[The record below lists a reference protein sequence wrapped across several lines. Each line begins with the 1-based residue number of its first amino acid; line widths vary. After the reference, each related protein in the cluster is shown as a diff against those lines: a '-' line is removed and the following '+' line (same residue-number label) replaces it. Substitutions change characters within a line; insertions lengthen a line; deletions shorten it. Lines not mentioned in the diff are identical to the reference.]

1 MRPKPQRASLALPC
15 PLPNSPIRAGGAQ
28 QRKPPPD
35 AGPTV
40 ARLPRLHPRNQL
52 GRMAGSIMLIRP
64 TATARSAANIT
75 ATEGAPKLAGA
86 PPRKR
91 ENGSRAVNRI
101 ERVDGGESAPQ
112 IRGKQRHGR
121 SNPPFKI
128 WQLTKEVCPSVRLW
142 LYLESLSR
150 SLSLWGHRIQGP
162 RTNELMRIRRRTLR
176 KDEVPPWRGR

>member
-1 MRPKPQRASLALPC
+1 MRPKPQRASLTLPC

-28 QRKPPPD
+28 QRKPPD
-35 AGPTV
+35 AGATV

-75 ATEGAPKLAGA
+75 ATEGTPKLAGA

-91 ENGSRAVNRI
+91 ENGSLVVNRI

-112 IRGKQRHGR
+112 IRGKQRQCR

-128 WQLTKEVCPSVRLW
+128 WQFPKEVCPLVRLW
-142 LYLESLSR
+142 LYLESLSCSF
-150 SLSLWGHRIQGP
+150 SLSLVIGSKALGP
-162 RTNELMRIRRRTLR
+162 MS
-176 KDEVPPWRGR
+176 